1 MQTANT
7 VTIGMDVSDRYCQ
20 IAVLDAGGTVV
31 GTARVATEL
40 AGIRRWFGRYPESR
54 VVLEVG
60 THSPWLSR
68 LLAEQGH
75 EVIVANPAMGGIA
88 RPGAAAPVQPA
99 GEQLSPAEQFI
110 RNTTMSDGTRA
121 FGGSGSEQLHR
132 ARRRRG
138 GDALADDRGR
148 ADQLRPA
155 ERCLR
160 PEPAEGLR
168 DRPGDV
174 GREREGAVPVAPG
187 FTQRCPRAQPW
198 PARAAHRPGAGC
210 ARRRPE
216 RWPQARPQR

>member
-75 EVIVANPAMGGIA
+75 DGPNDDDELEP
-88 RPGAAAPVQPA
+88 
-99 GEQLSPAEQFI
+99 SP
-110 RNTTMSDGTRA
+110 R
-121 FGGSGSEQLHR
+121 SGHR
-132 ARRRRG
+132 KI
-138 GDALADDRGR
+138 
-148 ADQLRPA
+148 DQS
-155 ERCLR
+155 
-160 PEPAEGLR
+160 GW
-168 DRPGDV
+168 
-174 GREREGAVPVAPG
+174 APG
-187 FTQRCPRAQPW
+187 EELDLEEDNSDCESSLGSLEHDDQT
-198 PARAAHRPGAGC
+198 
-210 ARRRPE
+210 
-216 RWPQARPQR
+216 RW